1 MPKTKTKAASANI
14 YAVLGSDESE
24 VKRVAAELASNLT
37 PPGAGDFGLE
47 IIDGAADNA
56 DQAAA
61 RVRSAIEAVQTLP
74 FFGDTKVVWLK
85 NVNFLGDD
93 QKARSA
99 TVQSALE
106 ELSELVDSGFG
117 PGITLLIS
125 AIDVDKRRSFYKTLL
140 KRAEVQVFDRLDSGR
155 SGWEEE
161 ALEIVQQRAKKRK
174 LQFDGD
180 ALDLFVLLTGGDTR
194 QIDNELEKIDTF
206 LDKDRGVNAEL
217 VRELVPL
224 SRAGVIFEL
233 GNALAARDL
242 QLSLKLVRR
251 LLDQGESAIGIL
263 LVAIVPTI
271 RNLLLA
277 KDLMERHHLPRP
289 HSPFQ
294 FISAINRLP
303 GEATDHLPRKKDGS
317 VNAYGLGIAAQQA
330 GRFETAQLIE
340 AMRACLAAN
349 IQLVTTQLDHELILT
364 EVVVKLLGRVTG
376 SCVGADLPMSL
387 GSAILRPDASALQI
401 TCFFHLSSRD
411 RTNVGN
417 VPADTGKGLYVA
429 MIIINQECK
438 MNQRGN
444 QSPRKTPGCHQ
455 CRESLRTMH
464 GRPPGTTLKRNHA
477 QPKMIDC
484 IA

>member
-1 MPKTKTKAASANI
+1 MPKEKPKAASAKI
-14 YAVLGSDESE
+14 HAVLGSDESE

-56 DQAAA
+56 DQAEA
-61 RVRSAIEAVQTLP
+61 RVRSAIEALQTLP
-74 FFGDTKVVWLK
+74 FFGNTKVVWLK
-85 NVNFLGDD
+85 NANFLGDD

-99 TVQSALE
+99 AVQSVLE

-117 PGITLLIS
+117 PGVTLLIS
-125 AIDVDKRRSFYKTLL
+125 ATDLDKRRSFYKALL

-161 ALEIVQQRAKKRK
+161 ALEMVQQRTKKRK
-174 LQFDGD
+174 LQFDDD

-206 LDKDRGVNAEL
+206 LGNDREVNAEL

-251 LLDQGESAIGIL
+251 LLDQGETAIGIL

-277 KDLMERHHLPRP
+277 KDLMERYRLPRA

-303 GEATDHLPRKKDGS
+303 SEATDHLPRKKDGS
-317 VNAYGLGIAAQQA
+317 INAYPLGIAARQA
-330 GRFETAQLIE
+330 GRFETTQLID
-340 AMRACLAAN
+340 AMRSCLAAN

-364 EVVVKLLGRVTG
+364 EVVVKLLG
-376 SCVGADLPMSL
+376 D
-387 GSAILRPDASALQI
+387 
-401 TCFFHLSSRD
+401 
-411 RTNVGN
+411 
-417 VPADTGKGLYVA
+417 
-429 MIIINQECK
+429 
-438 MNQRGN
+438 
-444 QSPRKTPGCHQ
+444 
-455 CRESLRTMH
+455 
-464 GRPPGTTLKRNHA
+464 
-477 QPKMIDC
+477 
-484 IA
+484 